1 MKDWLIQYSMNK
13 KIIRTIFIVLLT
25 IQNTLGIVNVFV
37 SPIPIPPRTSIG
49 IMTGIAACMVA
60 LLCWALKKKIIKLN
74 SSPKIIDYY
83 VLLFIIMNAI
93 SLLWNDTI
101 FEPTKF
107 RLLIIGVLQYIV
119 LRIIAPT
126 QKEKMFIFHSLG
138 VVVVIVSSINLFQ
151 LLFRP
156 VMIQIAKQ
164 YFFGEMV
171 YGIAWELQRGRIPF
185 WGNNTILFPAFT
197 SLICFPIKSTVIRWV
212 VILGLILIPFSFVV
226 SNFRWIMTCFFL
238 GMVILFYFSKEL
250 QMFFLEHIQPTLLVV
265 TGSLVIGLIFSTV
278 FSRYNLINRFLF
290 QDKARDVTYSIGRLY
305 LYNQALE
312 VFKAFPVVGV
322 GVGNYPYYVDPIEG
336 LAYFHSLSG
345 KYDESDKQPV
355 SSHNEP
361 LTILVEIGVVGAA
374 WWLMINIYVFQRA
387 VTLLRSKYFISKS
400 DLFVISISFTSL
412 CLYYL
417 FGLFENVSPNN
428 YIYIFFLFGIIVSQH
443 NGRDQ
448 RS

>member
-1 MKDWLIQYSMNK
+1 MKDWLIQFSMNK
-13 KIIRTIFIVLLT
+13 KVIRTIFVVLLT
-25 IQNTLGIVNVFV
+25 IQNTLGVVNVFV

-49 IMTGIAACMVA
+49 IMTGIAICMAA
-60 LLCWALKKKIIKLN
+60 LLCWALKNKIIKPN
-74 SSPKIIDYY
+74 GGPKKIDYY
-83 VLLFIIMNAI
+83 ISLFILMNAI
-93 SLLWNDTI
+93 SLLWNDSI

-107 RLLIIGVLQYIV
+107 RLLIIGVFQYVV
-119 LRIIAPT
+119 LRVITPN
-126 QKEKMFIFHSLG
+126 QKEKMFIFHLLG
-138 VVVVIVSSINLFQ
+138 VVVVMVSSINLFQ

-156 VMIQIAKQ
+156 IMTQIAKQ

-197 SLICFPIKSTVIRWV
+197 SLICFPIKSSVIRLV
-212 VILGLILIPFSFVV
+212 VILGLILTPFSFVV
-226 SNFRWIMTCFFL
+226 SNFRWLTICFFL
-238 GMVILFYFSKEL
+238 GMAILFYFSKEL
-250 QMFFLEHIQPTLLVV
+250 QTFFLKHIQQTLLVIV
-265 TGSLVIGLIFSTV
+265 GSLVVGLIFSAV
-278 FSRYNLINRFLF
+278 FSNYNLIDRFLF
-290 QDKARDVTYSIGRLY
+290 QDKERDITYSIGRLY
-305 LYNQALE
+305 LYNQAFE

-336 LAYFHSLSG
+336 LTYFSSLSG

-361 LTILVEIGVVGAA
+361 LTILVEIGAIGAV

-387 VTLLRSKYFISKS
+387 VTLLHSQHLISKS

-428 YIYIFFLFGIIVSQH
+428 YIYIFFLFGIIVSQR
-443 NGRDQ
+443 NGRD
-448 RS
+448 